1 MHALNH
7 THDVHARS
15 WVESANPTAT
25 HSSDFPI
32 QNLPFG
38 RFRAAGS
45 TEAFRIGVAIG
56 DQVLD
61 LRAAGLVDS
70 DDMNALMAATAPRS
84 ARRCAPRSR
93 PASPKAATSRP
104 PGRRRSSR
112 RPGPR

>member
-38 RFRAAGS
+38 RFRAA
-45 TEAFRIGVAIG
+45 A
-56 DQVLD
+56 
-61 LRAAGLVDS
+61 
-70 DDMNALMAATAPRS
+70 APRPS
-84 ARRCAPRSR
+84 ASASPSATRCSTCAPRAWST
-93 PASPKAATSRP
+93 ATT
-104 PGRRRSSR
+104 
-112 RPGPR
+112 